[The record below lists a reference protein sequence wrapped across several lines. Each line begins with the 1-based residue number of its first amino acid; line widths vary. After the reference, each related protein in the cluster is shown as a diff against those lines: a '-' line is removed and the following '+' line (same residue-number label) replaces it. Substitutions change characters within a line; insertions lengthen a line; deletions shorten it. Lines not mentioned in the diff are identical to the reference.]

1 MKLDINIDTDAI
13 RADALKAARDKAE
26 RLVHAAITKHFHDG
40 SYWGTS
46 KGAGYLA
53 IEQQI
58 DDLICGP
65 EIEAQTRRIVAEKFD
80 AILEREIEYQ
90 ITRRAKKLAAAAIKE
105 REGRA

>member
-1 MKLDINIDTDAI
+1 MKLDITIDTEDLKQQ
-13 RADALKAARDKAE
+13 ALKRAREMAAQIANRYLDQ
-26 RLVHAAITKHFHDG
+26 HFASG
-40 SYWGTS
+40 VYFPQK

-65 EIEAQTRRIVAEKFD
+65 EIEAQTRRIVDEKFD

-105 REGRA
+105 RESRA